1 MAKTVAAQIRQ
12 VLREDLRKSPNVL
25 FTNKYKNFRTV
36 KCYQP
41 APNTVSE
48 HRMSVALGKI
58 ERIYAEAGIP
68 YKASFNAAKN
78 KWSSPSI
85 IFYLP
90 L

>member
-1 MAKTVAAQIRQ
+1 MAKTIAAQIRQ
-12 VLREDLRKSPNVL
+12 VLREDLRRTQL
-25 FTNKYKNFRTV
+25 FTNKYAKIRTV
-36 KCYQP
+36 KCYRP
-41 APNTVSE
+41 YPGDISE

-68 YKASFNAAKN
+68 FKVSFNEARN
-78 KWSSPSI
+78 RWSGPSM